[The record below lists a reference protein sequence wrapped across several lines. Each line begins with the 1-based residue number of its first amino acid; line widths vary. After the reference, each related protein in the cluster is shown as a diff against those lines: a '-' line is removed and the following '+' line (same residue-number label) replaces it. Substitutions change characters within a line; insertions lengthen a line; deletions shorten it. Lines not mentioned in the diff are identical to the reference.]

1 LPCLSLAAHC
11 RPSAP
16 FLRAERLC
24 ALSTLGRM
32 AASVI
37 DAKRVRVDSRTVFE
51 VPVHLQLIKKVGAGG
66 FGVVAA
72 FADTQNGGKVA
83 VKKITGLMN
92 DLMDCKRILREV
104 RLLKSLRHENILS
117 LSGVYARARSSGYVE
132 DIYIATE
139 FMQMDLHKVINS
151 SAGRKMTEDHRKFL
165 TYQMLKGLL
174 YLHSADV
181 IHRDLTPSNLL
192 VNAKCAL
199 KICDFGLA
207 RGACADSQVPEECR
221 TPMTE
226 YVVTRWYRAPEV
238 MLTEG
243 SYAKSI
249 DVWSVGCIL
258 AEMMK
263 FKPIFPGKDYLDQ
276 TRCILSVVGL
286 PPNEE
291 LSWLAAPSL
300 RFVQKTLKAPAAVPD
315 WSAQFFPKFSV
326 SERQAVERML
336 CFSPTL
342 RASVRELL
350 QETYFRDMRDEG
362 DEVEADHPVDW
373 SFDNF
378 CPTLE
383 SLRERLVAEFTFFLS
398 QESVESE
405 PPVAPGGLPCYSTQ
419 PAPEPSPGGKPISAD
434 TAPPELGSMG
444 QHPLGHHRGRGADG
458 TAGWLP
464 GSAARALILD
474 APSEWFQDAPRAAA
488 PGLQAAFAE
497 PSLRLTVA
505 AERLAVPAREK
516 CRVAAVASLTAAT
529 SGVCESSRSLPR
541 PGVDVVCAI
550 DVSSSMQGSKIQQVR
565 ASLAFLA
572 DELGPE
578 DRLALVAFDDSAEV
592 VMPLSLMNSEGRS
605 LLRQIVESL
614 RTGNGTAISMGLVLA
629 TEVLAR
635 RQKPSDVSVVMLLS
649 DGQTLDDDG
658 QGWLLLN
665 EPRRCLPLGT
675 RLHTFGYGA
684 RHDAELMSRL
694 AQRGE
699 GAYFFVRSDDDFSEQ
714 IADCLGSVLGI
725 VFPRLLLRVLP
736 EAGGCAPSVFAMH
749 GALNWARA
757 ADGGQTWAEVG
768 PLAADASRD
777 IVIELDLPEGM
788 AGSESAV
795 VVESSS
801 KPAGS
806 DCIGV
811 RLAISRPDFC
821 SEHFDKSVLL
831 HKARV
836 SVALALQNAHRE
848 ASSGRLKAAQRSL
861 EALWEELNAG
871 ANASHP
877 LVQGLLA
884 DLRRCSSSYA
894 SEQEY
899 LMAGA
904 DALASASSHLQQQ
917 PTPTSPCY
925 RTPTSAQMV
934 QRAAGYRAEMS
945 SPSERQPESPPP

>member
-1 LPCLSLAAHC
+1 
-11 RPSAP
+11 
-16 FLRAERLC
+16 
-24 ALSTLGRM
+24 M
-32 AASVI
+32 V
-37 DAKRVRVDSRTVFE
+37 DAKQVRVDSGTVFQ

-72 FADTQNGGKVA
+72 FADTRTGGKVA
-83 VKKITGLMN
+83 VKKIRGFMN

-104 RLLKSLRHENILS
+104 RLLKFLKHENILS
-117 LSGVYARARSSGYVE
+117 ISGVYAQSGGDVE
-132 DIYIATE
+132 DIYIVTE
-139 FMQMDLHKVINS
+139 FMQMDLHRVINS
-151 SAGRKMTEDHRKFL
+151 SAGKKMTEDHRKFL
-165 TYQMLKGLL
+165 TYQIFKGLL
-174 YLHSADV
+174 YIHSADV
-181 IHRDLTPSNLL
+181 VHRDLTPSNLL

-207 RGACADSQVPEECR
+207 RGACADSHLPEECR

-258 AEMMK
+258 AEMMGRR
-263 FKPIFPGKDYLDQ
+263 PIFPGKDYIDQ
-276 TRCILSVVGL
+276 TRRILSVVGL

-291 LSWLAAPSL
+291 LLWLSPHCL

-315 WSAQFFPKFSV
+315 WAAQLFPKFSV
-326 SERQAVERML
+326 LERQFLERML
-336 CFSPTL
+336 QFSPAA

-350 QETYFRDMRDEG
+350 PDSYFRDVRDEG
-362 DEVEADHPVDW
+362 EELETEHPVDW

-378 CPTLE
+378 CPTLQ
-383 SLRERLVAEFTFFLS
+383 SLQERLATEFTCLLS
-398 QESVESE
+398 QESATSD
-405 PPVAPGGLPCYSTQ
+405 PPVAPGGLPCYSVQ

-434 TAPPELGSMG
+434 IASPEVGVTV
-444 QHPLGHHRGRGADG
+444 QHQLTQCGARGADG

-464 GSAARALILD
+464 DSAARALILN
-474 APSEWFQDAPRAAA
+474 APSEWFLDAARTAVARPKASS
-488 PGLQAAFAE
+488 AE
-497 PSLRLTVA
+497 PPSLRLTVA
-505 AERLAVPAREK
+505 AERLAVPASEK
-516 CRVAAVASLTAAT
+516 CRVAAVASLKAAA
-529 SGVCESSRSLPR
+529 SGVADGSPCLPR
-541 PGVDVVCAI
+541 CGVDVVCAI
-550 DVSSSMQGSKIQQVR
+550 DISGSMQGCKIQQVK

-578 DRLALVAFDDSAEV
+578 DRLALVAFDDSAKV

-605 LLRQIVESL
+605 LVRQVAKNLCI
-614 RTGNGTAISMGLVLA
+614 GHGTAISMGLVLA

-635 RQKPSDVSVVMLLS
+635 RRTPSDVSVVLLLS

-658 QGWLLLN
+658 QGWLLLDD
-665 EPRRCLPLGT
+665 PRRCLPLGT

-684 RHDAELMSRL
+684 THDAELMSRL

-699 GAYFFVRSDDDFSEQ
+699 GSYFFVHSDADFSEHL
-714 IADCLGSVLGI
+714 ADCLGCVVGI

-736 EAGGCAPSVFAMH
+736 EAGDCAPSVFAMH
-749 GALNWARA
+749 GALNWTRA
-757 ADGGQTWAEVG
+757 SDGGQSWAEVG

-801 KPAGS
+801 KPTGS
-806 DCIGV
+806 DCIGA

-821 SEHFDKSVLL
+821 SDHFDKSVLV

-836 SVALALQNAHRE
+836 SVALALQNAHRQ
-848 ASSGRLKAAQRSL
+848 ASSGRLKVAQQSL
-861 EALWEELNAG
+861 ESLRDELNAG

-877 LVQGLLA
+877 LVQGLVA
-884 DLRRCSSSYA
+884 DLARCASSYA
-894 SEQEY
+894 SKQEY

-925 RTPTSAQMV
+925 RTPASAQMV
-934 QRAAGYRAEMS
+934 QRAAGYRPEMS
-945 SPSERQPESPPP
+945 SPSERQPESPPA